1 MNIEQVEAANKAV
14 KELFTYVLNK
24 ELELPFPIKLTY
36 ELGILVASVEPF
48 DLDDLVIANFDVDD
62 VDTPL
67 QERKE
72 KFIESFNQF
81 FADMSSAENP
91 VQFVIELMAQI
102 AADEVIYR
110 AENFLLSMQEQLLGD
125 VDELSTI
132 PAINATIN

>member
-110 AENFLLSMQEQLLGD
+110 AENFLLSMQEQLLGN

>member
-1 MNIEQVEAANKAV
+1 MNIEQVEAANKVV

-110 AENFLLSMQEQLLGD
+110 AENFLLSMQEQLLGN

>member
-1 MNIEQVEAANKAV
+1 MNIEQVEAANKVV